1 LLIVLST
8 GQQNLF
14 SEEGT
19 PWEEDDRRDR
29 LIARVVFPEGPPEP
43 YDYEVPEPLRPAIQA
58 GQRVLAPLGRGDRPL
73 VGYCVE
79 LTSKPELQRKL
90 KCLSQ
95 IIDTT
100 PLLTPAML
108 RLTRWMSDY
117 YICPWGDTLQTVLP
131 AAVRSKQALRELTL
145 IALSPH
151 VARIMAAAKPP
162 KITAKQQAVL
172 DHLRRANGE
181 ISLANLSQQCDCSPA
196 PIHSLREKKL
206 VIFTKRYVGEGV
218 GQLHTGERDQP
229 WQLNVDQQ
237 RALDVIHR
245 AQQAGEHT
253 TVVLHGVTGSG
264 KTEVYMQAIAE
275 TLRFKRQAI
284 ILVPE
289 ISLTPQTRERFLAR
303 FEHVAVLHSQ
313 LRDAERLWHWERI
326 ARGEV
331 SVIVGA
337 RSAIFAPCPQL
348 GLVILDEEHE
358 GSFKQDKAPRYHAR
372 DVALFRTRAELI
384 PLVLGSATPSLET
397 WQRAISGEAV
407 LCDLPTRVSDRP
419 LPLVKTI
426 DLRIEAQNKM
436 NSGAI
441 TRTLH
446 IAMKETLDNRGQ
458 VILLLNRRGYS
469 THIQCP
475 QCGEAARC
483 PHCDLA
489 LTHHRH
495 SDLAICHYCDYQ
507 TKTPSRCGK
516 CQFQGLKFAG
526 VGTQKL
532 EAEVR
537 ARFREARVLRM
548 DTDTMKAPGSYAAAF
563 DSFRKHEIDILL
575 GTQMI
580 AKGLD
585 FPNVTLV
592 GVINADTALHLP
604 DYRAAERTFQLVT
617 QVAGRTGRGERGG
630 RVLVQTFN
638 PDHPA
643 IVAATK
649 HDYAAFANV
658 ELPVRQLFHYPPYWP
673 LARMIVRG
681 PSEPVALAVAQHLA
695 AEIGTRINTACP
707 ESRILGPAAA
717 PIAKIRD
724 LYRFHFQIQ
733 CPDQEVLRAALRS
746 ALSQQKIPEG
756 VQCLVDIDPQDML

>member
-1 LLIVLST
+1 
-8 GQQNLF
+8 LF
-14 SEEGT
+14 SDEGQ

-90 KCLSQ
+90 KSLSQ
-95 IIDTT
+95 IIDKT

-145 IALSPH
+145 VAFSPH

-172 DHLRRANGE
+172 DHLRRANAE
-181 ISLANLSQQCDCSPA
+181 ISLADLAEQCDCSPA

-206 VIFTKRYVGEGV
+206 VVFTKRYVGEGV
-218 GQLHTGERDQP
+218 GQLNTGERDRP

-372 DVALFRTRAELI
+372 DVALFRTSAESI
-384 PLVLGSATPSLET
+384 PLVLGSATPALET
-397 WQRAISGEAV
+397 WQRAITGEAV

-426 DLRIEAQNKM
+426 DLRVEAQNKM

-446 IAMKETLDNRGQ
+446 IAMKETLDDHGQ

-475 QCGEAARC
+475 QCGEAAHC

-507 TKTPSRCGK
+507 TKTPASCSK
-516 CQFQGLKFAG
+516 CHFVGLKFTG
-526 VGTQKL
+526 LGTQKL

-537 ARFREARVLRM
+537 ARFRDARVLRM

-563 DSFRKHEIDILL
+563 DSFRKREIDILL

-617 QVAGRTGRGERGG
+617 QVAGRTGRGDRGG

-649 HDYAAFANV
+649 HDYAAFADL
-658 ELPVRQLFHYPPYWP
+658 ELPVRSLFHYPPYWP
-673 LARMIVRG
+673 LARMIIRG
-681 PSEPVALAVAQHLA
+681 PSEPVALAVAQNLA
-695 AEIGTRINTACP
+695 AEIGTRLNTARP

-724 LYRFHFQIQ
+724 LFRFHFQIQ
-733 CPDQEVLRAALRS
+733 CPDQEVLRAAIRA

>member
-1 LLIVLST
+1 MT
-8 GQQNLF
+8 TAQQNLF
-14 SEEGT
+14 SDEDQ
-19 PWEEDDRRDR
+19 PWEADDRRDR

-43 YDYEVPEPLRPAIQA
+43 YDYEVPEPLRPMIQA
-58 GQRVLAPLGRGDRPL
+58 GQRVRAPLGRGDRPL
-73 VGYCVE
+73 IGYCVE
-79 LTSKPELQRKL
+79 LKSNPELQRKL

-95 IIDTT
+95 IIDPL
-100 PLLTPAML
+100 PLLTPSML
-108 RLTRWMSDY
+108 RLTRWMSEY
-117 YICPWGDTLQTVLP
+117 YLCPWGDTLQTVLP

-145 IALSPH
+145 VALSPH
-151 VARIMAAAKPP
+151 VARIMAGAKPP

-172 DHLRRANGE
+172 DFLQRINGE
-181 ISLANLSQQCDCSPA
+181 ISLADLAEKCECSPA
-196 PIHSLREKKL
+196 PIQSLREKKL
-206 VIFTKRYVGEGV
+206 VLFTKRYVGEGV
-218 GQLHTGERDQP
+218 GQLDTGERDQP
-229 WQLNVDQQ
+229 WQLNADQQ
-237 RALDVIHR
+237 RALDVIHH
-245 AQQAGEHT
+245 AQQAGEHK

-326 ARGEV
+326 VRGEV

-337 RSAIFAPCPQL
+337 RSAIFAPCPHL

-372 DVALFRTRAELI
+372 DVALFRARAESI
-384 PLVLGSATPSLET
+384 PLVLGSATPALET
-397 WQRAISGEAV
+397 WQRALTGEAV

-426 DLRIEAQNKM
+426 DLRVEAQNKM

-446 IAMKETLDNRGQ
+446 IAMKETLDDRGQ

-475 QCGEAARC
+475 QCGEAERC

-489 LTHHRH
+489 LTHHRQQE
-495 SDLAICHYCDYQ
+495 LAICHYCDYQ
-507 TKTPSRCGK
+507 IKTPTSCSK
-516 CQFQGLKFAG
+516 CHFAGLKFSG
-526 VGTQKL
+526 LGTQKL
-532 EAEVR
+532 EAEVK
-537 ARFREARVLRM
+537 ARFRDARVLRM

-563 DSFRKHEIDILL
+563 ESFRNREIDILL

-643 IVAATK
+643 IIAATK
-649 HDYAAFANV
+649 HDYAAFADV
-658 ELPVRQLFHYPPYWP
+658 ELPVRSLFHYPPYWP
-673 LARMIVRG
+673 LARIIVRG
-681 PSEPVALAVAQHLA
+681 PSEPVALAVAQNLA
-695 AEIGTRINTACP
+695 TEIGTRINAARP

-733 CPDQEVLRAALRS
+733 CPDQDVLRTAIKSGLAL
-746 ALSQQKIPEG
+746 QKIPEG

>member
-1 LLIVLST
+1 MSP

-14 SEEGT
+14 SDAGQ

-43 YDYEVPEPLRPAIQA
+43 YDYEVPEPLRPEIRA

-79 LTSKPELQRKL
+79 LTTKPELQRRL

-95 IIDTT
+95 IIDST
-100 PLLTPAML
+100 PLLTPSML
-108 RLTRWMSDY
+108 RLTRWMSEY
-117 YICPWGDTLQTVLP
+117 YLCPWGDTLQTVLP

-145 IALSPH
+145 VTMNPH
-151 VARIMAAAKPP
+151 AARIIAGAKPP

-172 DHLRRANGE
+172 DILKNNP
-181 ISLANLSQQCDCSPA
+181 IPVSLADLAAQCDCSPA
-196 PIHSLREKKL
+196 PIQSLREKKL
-206 VIFTKRYVGEGV
+206 VVFIKRFVGEGV
-218 GQLHTGERDQP
+218 GVLHTGERDRP
-229 WQLNVDQQ
+229 WELNVDQQ

-245 AQQAGEHT
+245 AQQAGEHA

-303 FEHVAVLHSQ
+303 FEHVAVLHSH

-372 DVALFRTRAELI
+372 DVALFRTRAESV
-384 PLVLGSATPSLET
+384 PLVLGSATPALET
-397 WQRAISGEAV
+397 WHRALTGEAV
-407 LCDLPTRVSDRP
+407 LCGLPTRVSDRP

-426 DLRIEAQNKM
+426 DLRVEAQNKM

-446 IAMKETLDNRGQ
+446 IAMRETLADRGQ

-475 QCGEAARC
+475 QCGHAEHC

-489 LTHHRH
+489 LTHHRQK
-495 SDLAICHYCDYQ
+495 DLAICHYCDYQ
-507 TKTPSRCGK
+507 TKTPATCSK
-516 CQFQGLKFAG
+516 CHFVGLKFTG
-526 VGTQKL
+526 LGTQKL
-532 EAEVR
+532 EAEVK
-537 ARFREARVLRM
+537 ARFRDARVLRM
-548 DTDTMKAPGSYAAAF
+548 DTDTMKAPGSYAEAF
-563 DSFRKHEIDILL
+563 DSFRRQEIDILL

-617 QVAGRTGRGERGG
+617 QVAGRTGRGDRGG

-643 IVAATK
+643 IVAAAK
-649 HDYAAFANV
+649 HDYAAFADG
-658 ELPVRQLFHYPPYWP
+658 ELPVRSLFHYPPYWP

-681 PSEPVALAVAQHLA
+681 PSETIALAVAQNLSKEIDAKLKA
-695 AEIGTRINTACP
+695 AQPN
-707 ESRILGPAAA
+707 SRILGPAAA

-724 LYRFHFQIQ
+724 LFRFHFQIQ
-733 CPDQEVLRAALRS
+733 CPDQDLLRESIRAGLAL
-746 ALSQQKIPEG
+746 QKIPDG
-756 VQCLVDIDPQDML
+756 VQCLVDIDPLDML